1 MNKIWGRIKKTADI
15 KLKARFMMLKFQQ
28 AEKKRLKK
36 VQFETAG
43 TSTQIKKVLL
53 WSLLLLISLTMGLL

>member
-1 MNKIWGRIKKTADI
+1 
-15 KLKARFMMLKFQQ
+15 MMLKFQQ

-43 TSTQIKKVLL
+43 TSTQINKVLL